1 MKFLPRVLLAAAIP
15 FQLAACAPGP
25 GTAAGPGSNSG
36 SDSGQAVFEWV
47 EYAGADP
54 VFEQKPPAG
63 TFQNP
68 ILAGF
73 YPDPSIERVG
83 DDYYMVN
90 STFGFY
96 PGVPVFHS
104 RDLVNWTQVGNAID
118 RPDTMPFGSS
128 VSLNGGGIYAPTIRF
143 HDGLF
148 YLATTCVGCGGNFIV
163 TTSDPA
169 GDWSDPIW
177 LPHIGGI
184 DPSPF
189 FDDDGRAYIV
199 HHADPPAKKYPAH
212 TQIRIMEVD
221 PKTFAP
227 LSEDV
232 LLVDGSDKQPWH
244 TDYIEG
250 PHIYK
255 VGGRYYLSAA
265 GGGTGYFHQQLFY
278 RADTPFG
285 PFEANPGNPVLTQF
299 GLPDER
305 PDPVTATGHADLV
318 QDQAG
323 NWWTVFLGTRVY
335 DLATPPQ
342 DPGNFHTGR
351 ETFLLP
357 VRWEDGW
364 PVMLANGQPL
374 PWTPKAPALP
384 AGNAPAVPTT
394 GNFGWREEFDAP
406 ALPPQWLFARTP
418 TSQWWSSGDGG
429 ALVLQPRAERI
440 GGNGQPSFV
449 GRRIQHM
456 KASFA
461 TRLKFSPSRTGDEA
475 GLLAVQNDDF
485 YYAFGL
491 GTNERGDAV
500 LRVHRRRGSDEPADG
515 VVLAERSLG
524 AEVRDGVTL
533 KVDIDRA
540 RIDFAYSADGETFAT
555 LLGDAD
561 ARVLTSAVASGFTGA
576 VVGPYARRTDL
587 P

>member
-1 MKFLPRVLLAAAIP
+1 MNAKCRKVVAAWVLALAIP
-15 FQLAACAPGP
+15 LPLAGC
-25 GTAAGPGSNSG
+25 G
-36 SDSGQAVFEWV
+36 SDAAPAKEPASGKAVFEWV
-47 EYAGADP
+47 EYTGADAL
-54 VFEQKPPAG
+54 FEREPPPGA
-63 TFQNP
+63 FQNP

-83 DDYYMVN
+83 DDYYLVN

-104 RDLVNWTQVGNAID
+104 TDLVNWTQIGNAID
-118 RPDTMPFGSS
+118 RPGMMTFGPD
-128 VSLNGGGIYAPTIRF
+128 VSLGGGGIYAPTIRH
-143 HDGLF
+143 HDGTF
-148 YLATTCVGCGGNFIV
+148 YLITTCVGCGGNFIL
-163 TTSDPA
+163 TTRDPA
-169 GDWSDPIW
+169 QGWSDPVW

-189 FDDDGRAYIV
+189 FDDDGRVYIV

-250 PHIYK
+250 PHLYK
-255 VGGRYYLSAA
+255 VDGRYYLSAA
-265 GGGTGYFHQQLFY
+265 GGGTGYYHQQLFY
-278 RADTPFG
+278 RGDSPFG
-285 PFEANPGNPVLTQF
+285 PFEANPRNPVLTQF
-299 GLPDER
+299 GLADDR

-318 QDQAG
+318 QDRTGQ
-323 NWWTVFLGTRVY
+323 WWTVFLGTRVY

-357 VRWEDGW
+357 VQWEDGW
-364 PVMLANGQPL
+364 PVMLAKGEPV

-384 AGNAPAVPTT
+384 IGDPPPVPTT
-394 GNFGWREEFDAP
+394 GNFDWREEFDAP
-406 ALPPQWLFARTP
+406 TLAPQWLFARTP
-418 TSQWWSSGDGG
+418 RSQWWNTGTGG
-429 ALVLQPRAERI
+429 ALVLQPRAERV

-461 TRLKFSPSRTGDEA
+461 TRLEFSPSRPGDEA

-491 GTNERGDAV
+491 GTDERGGAV
-500 LRVHRRRGSDEPADG
+500 LRVHRRKGRDEPADG
-515 VVLAERSLG
+515 VVLAEQALG
-524 AEVRDGVTL
+524 PEAREGLTL
-533 KVDIDRA
+533 KIDIDRA
-540 RIDFAYSADGETFAT
+540 LIDFAYSADGSTFTT
-555 LLGDAD
+555 LLDDAD
-561 ARVLTSAVASGFTGA
+561 ARVLTTAVASGFTGA
-576 VVGPYARRTDL
+576 VVGPYAHKAGA

>member
-1 MKFLPRVLLAAAIP
+1 MLLTVAVP
-15 FQLAACAPGP
+15 FQLAACGP
-25 GTAAGPGSNSG
+25 NAGPVIAP
-36 SDSGQAVFEWV
+36 DSGRAVFEWV

-54 VFEQKPPAG
+54 VFEQVPPPGA
-63 TFQNP
+63 FRNP

-73 YPDPSIERVG
+73 HPDPSIERVG
-83 DDYYMVN
+83 DDYYLVN

-104 RDLVNWTQVGNAID
+104 RDMVNWTQIGNAID
-118 RPDTMPFGSS
+118 RPDMMPFGPD
-128 VSLNGGGIYAPTIRF
+128 VSLSGGGIYAPAIRH
-143 HDGLF
+143 HDGTF
-148 YLATTCVGCGGNFIV
+148 YLTTTCVGCGGNFIL
-163 TTSDPA
+163 TTRDPA
-169 GDWSDPIW
+169 QGWSDPVW

-189 FDDDGRAYIV
+189 FDDDGRMYIV
-199 HHADPPAKKYPAH
+199 HHADPPVKKYPAH

-221 PKTFAP
+221 RKTFAP

-250 PHIYK
+250 PHLYK
-255 VGGRYYLSAA
+255 VDGRYYLGVA
-265 GGGTGYFHQQLFY
+265 GGGTGYYHQQLFY
-278 RADTPFG
+278 RADSPFG
-285 PFEANPGNPVLTQF
+285 PFRANPRNPVLTQF
-299 GLPDER
+299 GLPDDR

-318 QDQAG
+318 QDQNG
-323 NWWTVFLGTRVY
+323 RWWAVFLGTRVY

-364 PVMLANGQPL
+364 PVMLAKGQPL

-384 AGNAPAVPTT
+384 AGDAPAVPTT

-418 TSQWWSSGDGG
+418 RSQWWSTGSG
-429 ALVLQPRAERI
+429 ALVLQPRADRI

-456 KASFA
+456 KASFS
-461 TRLKFSPSRTGDEA
+461 TRLKFSPSRPGDEA

-491 GTNERGDAV
+491 GTDEQGNAV
-500 LRVHRRRGSDEPADG
+500 LRVHRRRGGDEPADG
-515 VVLAERSLG
+515 VVLAERALG
-524 AEVRDGVTL
+524 PEVREGVTL
-533 KVDIDRA
+533 KIDIDRA
-540 RIDFAYSADGETFAT
+540 RIDFRYSADDETFTA
-555 LLGDAD
+555 LLDDAD
-561 ARVLTSAVASGFTGA
+561 ADVLTTAAAGGFVGA
-576 VVGPYARRTDL
+576 VVGPYAHKEAS

>member
-1 MKFLPRVLLAAAIP
+1 MKLLPRALLAVAFAL
-15 FQLAACAPGP
+15 QLAGCASD
-25 GTAAGPGSNSG
+25 AGPAMDA
-36 SDSGQAVFEWV
+36 DSGKAVFEWV

-54 VFEQKPPAG
+54 VFARKPPPG

-68 ILAGF
+68 ILTGF

-83 DDYYMVN
+83 DDYYLVN

-104 RDLVNWTQVGNAID
+104 TDLVHWTQIGNAID
-118 RPDTMPFGSS
+118 RPGMMPFGAD
-128 VSLNGGGIYAPTIRF
+128 VNLGRGGIYAPTIRH
-143 HDGLF
+143 HDGTF
-148 YLATTCVGCGGNFIV
+148 YLITTCVGCGGNFIL
-163 TTSDPA
+163 TSRDPA
-169 GDWSDPIW
+169 QGWSDPVW

-184 DPSPF
+184 DPSLF
-189 FDDDGRAYIV
+189 FDDDGRVYIV
-199 HHADPPAKKYPAH
+199 HHADPAVKKYPAH
-212 TQIRIMEVD
+212 TQIRVMEVD

-227 LSEDV
+227 RSEDV

-255 VGGRYYLSAA
+255 IDGRYYLSAA
-265 GGGTGYFHQQLFY
+265 GGGTGYYHQQQFY
-278 RADTPFG
+278 RGDSPFG

-299 GLPDER
+299 GLPDDR

-318 QDQAG
+318 QDQTG
-323 NWWTVFLGTRVY
+323 QWWTVFLGTRVY

-364 PVMLANGQPL
+364 PVVLAKGQPL

-384 AGNAPAVPTT
+384 AGKAPAVPTT

-418 TSQWWSSGDGG
+418 RSQWWNTGKG

-449 GRRIQHM
+449 GRRVQHM

-461 TRLKFSPSRTGDEA
+461 TRLRFSPSRPGDEA

-491 GTNERGDAV
+491 GTNERGDPV
-500 LRVHRRRGSDEPADG
+500 LRVHRRRGRDEPADG
-515 VVLAERSLG
+515 TVLAERTLG
-524 AEVRDGVTL
+524 PEARDGLTL
-533 KVDIDRA
+533 KIEIDKA
-540 RIDFAYSADGETFAT
+540 RIGFRYSTDGAAFAT
-555 LLGDAD
+555 LLDDAD
-561 ARVLTSAVASGFTGA
+561 ARVLTTAVAGGFTGA
-576 VVGPYARRTDL
+576 VVGPYAHKAAAR
-587 P
+587 